1 MKKTKI
7 DRADILDLPA
17 YEKARQERR
26 KQIAEI
32 KRHRRVAVGPNA
44 TFHFECYE
52 TMLYQI
58 QEMLR
63 AERGGD
69 EQLKEELAAY
79 DPMVPKGTE
88 LVATVM
94 FEVEEPVAR
103 DKFLSG
109 LGGVEDH
116 IFVEVG
122 GARVAARPEEDLE
135 RTMDSGKTSSV
146 HFLHFDLTKD
156 QAEAF
161 KKPGTRVLV
170 GIEHPSYGHVA
181 ILNEDARKE
190 LASDLT

>member
-1 MKKTKI
+1 MKKTVI
-7 DRADILDLPA
+7 DRGDLLDLPA
-17 YEKARQERR
+17 YDKVRAERR

-32 KRHRRVAVGPNA
+32 KRHRRIAVGPHA

-79 DPMVPKGTE
+79 DPMVPKGSE

-94 FEVEEPVAR
+94 FEIEDPVIR
-103 DKFLSG
+103 DRFLSG
-109 LGGVEDH
+109 LGGVENH
-116 IFVEVG
+116 IFIEVA
-122 GARVAARPEEDLE
+122 GAKVMARPEKDLE
-135 RTMDSGKTSSV
+135 RTKESGKTSSV
-146 HFLHFDLTKD
+146 HFLHFDLDKD
-156 QAEAF
+156 QAAKF
-161 KKPGTRVLV
+161 KVAGTRVLV
-170 GIEHPSYGHVA
+170 GIEHPNYGHVA
-181 ILNEDARKE
+181 ILNEEARKE